1 MSEQRSL
8 EFNYMNPALVQRILH
23 QIQESYP
30 HMAKS
35 VITFYIIV
43 DSTCARIGS
52 NPPVFKLDDTQYYV
66 MVRGIEPMFR
76 ALPNDGGAI
85 IGVNVFVG
93 VMSDYMSKPTQ
104 AGQIR
109 ILLGNHGDSEYTP
122 FLYLDLN
129 SDVIRSDRQ
138 IIHLTEWIISLRHLL
153 EQEITA
159 TASQGRNQGRTV
171 HRPKQSQQPMN
182 QSQPSSQVNSQ
193 TPPKAAPSMPARPNT
208 QPIPNTNNGNNGT
221 PMQSR
226 QDKKQD
232 PLQSIAKEDIPPFE
246 IKTATEK
253 INVPKDLFELKE
265 KKK

>member
-1 MSEQRSL
+1 
-8 EFNYMNPALVQRILH
+8 
-23 QIQESYP
+23 
-30 HMAKS
+30 MAKS
-35 VITFYIIV
+35 VITFYMIV
-43 DSTCARIGS
+43 DNTCTRISS
-52 NPPVFKLDDTQYYV
+52 NPPVFKLDDVQYYV

-76 ALPNDGGAI
+76 VIPNDGGAI

-93 VMSDYMSKPTQ
+93 VMSEYMSKPTQ

-159 TASQGRNQGRTV
+159 TASQGRSQGRTV
-171 HRPKQSQQPMN
+171 RRSKQPQQPIN
-182 QSQPSSQVNSQ
+182 QPQAMPQSNSMPKSSGNQRAPNMPAQVSQPTQSAPKSS
-193 TPPKAAPSMPARPNT
+193 P
-208 QPIPNTNNGNNGT
+208 GNNA
-221 PMQSR
+221 R
-226 QDKKQD
+226 QEVGEPQD
-232 PLQSIAKEDIPPFE
+232 PLKSITNDDIPPFE

-253 INVPKDLFELKE
+253 INVPKDLFELNE